1 MVENLS
7 SRQVRRL
14 LGEIREENRQEK
26 TVEEL
31 DSVGRRRTRGE
42 AGRQG
47 GM

>member
-31 DSVGRRRTRGE
+31 ASEGMSRNRGD
-42 AGRQG
+42 AG
-47 GM
+47 